1 MHFNQLSPCP
11 YWKHKQENALTV
23 AYKLYK
29 GETTKPHEESG
40 LVQNIRTKL
49 KPRMSIKDHFT
60 KSIGIWAFLL
70 IAFIAVFLGAGNL
83 C

>member
-23 AYKLYK
+23 AYKFYK
-29 GETTKPHEESG
+29 SETTKPHEESG

-70 IAFIAVFLGAGNL
+70 IAFIAVFLAAGNL